1 MTAGHNKDVL
11 DALSAEKRAA
21 GQSAPATESPMQT
34 EAPAAPATST
44 PADENPGANAAD
56 ETPAPAAPTSSVA
69 KTSTVR
75 KGSASTT

>member
-11 DALSAEKRAA
+11 DALSAEKRAV
-21 GQSAPATESPMQT
+21 GQSVPTT
-34 EAPAAPATST
+34 EAPVPPAVPT
-44 PADENPGANAAD
+44 PADKTPGANAAD

-75 KGSASTT
+75 KGSASNT